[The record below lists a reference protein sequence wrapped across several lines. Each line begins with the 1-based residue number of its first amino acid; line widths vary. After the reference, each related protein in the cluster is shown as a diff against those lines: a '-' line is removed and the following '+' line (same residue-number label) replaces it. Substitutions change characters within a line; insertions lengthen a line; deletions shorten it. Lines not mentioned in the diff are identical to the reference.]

1 MDHDQRNWA
10 NYVQFMNLLDWENN
24 PVVVEKTEVCAS
36 VCTCCVHLYV
46 CACFCVWQ
54 RAIDTSVVEQDVA
67 EDVSYATLLVIHQS
81 QCA

>member
-24 PVVVEKTEVCAS
+24 PVVVEKTEVCTS
-36 VCTCCVHLYV
+36 VCT
-46 CACFCVWQ
+46 CFCVWQ

-67 EDVSYATLLVIHQS
+67 EDVSYSTLLVIHQS